1 MLSLDT
7 ALRSVRCSMATCTR
21 LLPQKIPGRIGLG
34 ARVDHML
41 RSTGFTLWTESIR
54 CPNGLRLLLDTN
66 EEQQRQIFWGGAYE
80 PHVVAALMSALP
92 AGGVALDVGANIG
105 SIALSMAQACRR
117 AQRSVTI
124 HAFEPLSRNYERLT
138 SNVELNGLADSVR
151 CHKLALGAS
160 SGALLLRYADQT
172 VGVSAVAVVCDSAD
186 ATPIAGSYTERV
198 AVKTLDEWTQE
209 VGISRLDAIKID
221 IEGAEP
227 LFFRGGLQTI
237 RRFRPVIF
245 GEFNAWWAERHGLS
259 IDQDCF
265 EPLWTLGYQP
275 YCWMPKMDRW
285 ELASGYR
292 SAGPAMENTLWRP
305 L

>member
-1 MLSLDT
+1 LIVP
-7 ALRSVRCSMATCTR
+7 AILRSVRCSMATCTR

-41 RSTGFTLWTESIR
+41 RRTGFTLWRESIR
-54 CPNGLRLLLDTN
+54 CPNGLRLLLDTD

-80 PHVVAALMSALP
+80 SHVVAALTSALP

-105 SIALSMAQACRR
+105 SIALSVAQTCRR
-117 AQRSVTI
+117 AQKSVTI

-138 SNVELNGLADSVR
+138 SNVDLNGLADSVR

-160 SGALLLRYADQT
+160 SGALLLRYTEQT
-172 VGVSAVAVVCDSAD
+172 VGVSAVAVVCDSVEIA
-186 ATPIAGSYTERV
+186 PIQGWHTEGV
-198 AVKTLDEWTQE
+198 AIKTLDEWTQE
-209 VGISRLDAIKID
+209 VGIGRLDAIKID

-227 LFFRGGLQTI
+227 LFFRGGVATI
-237 RRFRPVIF
+237 QRFRPVIF

-259 IDQDCF
+259 IDHECF
-265 EPLWTLGYQP
+265 EPLWALGYQP
-275 YCWMPKMDRW
+275 YCWVPKTHRW
-285 ELASGYR
+285 ELAPSR
-292 SAGPAMENTLWRP
+292 LSAGPAMENTLWRP